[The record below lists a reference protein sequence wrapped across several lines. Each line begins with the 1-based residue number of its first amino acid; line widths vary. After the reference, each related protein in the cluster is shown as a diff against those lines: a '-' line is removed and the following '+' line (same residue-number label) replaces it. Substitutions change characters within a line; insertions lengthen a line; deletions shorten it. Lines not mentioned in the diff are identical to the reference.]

1 MDAPKEKI
9 TSKKD
14 LEIALSFVIVDDWL
28 EYPLD
33 ENLTLE
39 ENIKRYNE
47 HVYNEQMKM
56 VAEDFDICI
65 DENDDECHL
74 F

>member
-1 MDAPKEKI
+1 MSKEKI

-33 ENLTLE
+33 KNLTLE

-47 HVYNEQMKM
+47 HVYNEKMKM
-56 VAEDFDICI
+56 VAADFDICI
-65 DENDDECHL
+65 DENDNERHL

>member
-1 MDAPKEKI
+1 MSVSKEKI

-33 ENLTLE
+33 KNLTLE
-39 ENIKRYNE
+39 ENIKRYSQIK
-47 HVYNEQMKM
+47 H
-56 VAEDFDICI
+56 
-65 DENDDECHL
+65 
-74 F
+74 